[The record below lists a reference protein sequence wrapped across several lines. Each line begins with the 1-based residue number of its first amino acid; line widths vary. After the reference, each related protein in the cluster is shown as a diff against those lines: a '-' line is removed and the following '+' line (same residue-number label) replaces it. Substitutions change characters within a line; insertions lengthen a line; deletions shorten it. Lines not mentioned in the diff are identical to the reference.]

1 MDKLRYLS
9 TETYLEGYIVGV
21 HGSGVTI
28 DLKGRM
34 GQLKIPL
41 RMLICDEPIQE
52 GQTVGFVMSYPEVLP
67 EEDEAEESNE
77 AGTNE

>member
-1 MDKLRYLS
+1 MDRLRYLS
-9 TETYLEGYIVGV
+9 TETYLEGYIVEV

-41 RMLICDEPIQE
+41 RMLICDGPLEK
-52 GQTVGFVMSYPEVLP
+52 GQTVGFVMSYPEVL
-67 EEDEAEESNE
+67 EDIDEESN
-77 AGTNE
+77 A